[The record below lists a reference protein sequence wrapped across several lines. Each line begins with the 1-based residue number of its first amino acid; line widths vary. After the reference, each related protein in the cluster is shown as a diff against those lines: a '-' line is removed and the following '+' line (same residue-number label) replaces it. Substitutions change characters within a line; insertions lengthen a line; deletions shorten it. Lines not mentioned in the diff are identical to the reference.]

1 MWIRTENGESV
12 KPSTKEI
19 SRNIV
24 IVRKGFELIPAT
36 QDKPEHWEFDE
47 WQMTAE
53 QYEVYAYYETLVNE
67 QSDALLELADLI
79 SEVI

>member
-1 MWIRTENGESV
+1 MWIRTKNGESV

-19 SRNIV
+19 SRDIV

>member
-19 SRNIV
+19 SRDIV